1 MYYIVLRNEKPLVSY
16 TWDDLNV
23 EELLLYDKTDY
34 KLQGNIDKPELDIVE
49 TNEFS
54 RIYECYVKMLP
65 PKKRRRFM

>member
-23 EELLLYDKTDY
+23 EELILYDKTDY
-34 KLQGNIDKPELDIVE
+34 KLQGNIDIVE

-65 PKKRRRFM
+65 PKKRRRFL